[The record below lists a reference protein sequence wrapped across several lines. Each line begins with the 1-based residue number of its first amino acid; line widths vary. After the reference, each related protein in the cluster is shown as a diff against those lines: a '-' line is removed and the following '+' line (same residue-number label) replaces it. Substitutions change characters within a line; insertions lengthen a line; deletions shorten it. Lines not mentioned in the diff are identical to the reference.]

1 VAICGSSE
9 SVDRTIAWAAKPATA
24 RSAMALMALPPGER
38 EDSGKVDSRWRG
50 GLSTAR
56 LDAEKQK

>member
-1 VAICGSSE
+1 MELV
-9 SVDRTIAWAAKPATA
+9 
-24 RSAMALMALPPGER
+24 ALPPDGL

-56 LDAEKQK
+56 LDAEK

>member
-1 VAICGSSE
+1 M
-9 SVDRTIAWAAKPATA
+9 AWAAKPATA
-24 RSAMALMALPPGER
+24 RSAMALVALPPDGLV
-38 EDSGKVDSRWRG
+38 DSGKVDSRWRG